1 MSDKARRTVKFST
14 LLTTIAT
21 VIITLFAPQYSPLVP
36 LLRGVVEVIEQADA
50 VPPSEDIGNLPP
62 PESGERARQVFP
74 SRKPTDGS
82 CPLPLTFTSPAF
94 PVEVSGSA
102 ARSIE
107 RV

>member
-50 VPPSEDIGNLPP
+50 VPPSESIGNLPP
-62 PESGERARQVFP
+62 PESGERARTGFP
-74 SRKPTDGS
+74 SRKPTDGT
-82 CPLPLTFTSPAF
+82 CPLPLTFTRPAF
-94 PVEVSGSA
+94 PADVAGGA
-102 ARSIE
+102 ARDGLE
-107 RV
+107 V